1 MIINSILG
9 VRINSLLPFFYVIFL
24 FLFYSCQTQ
33 KKYNYLYEFIDK
45 SNSCN
50 KVVMVSAY
58 GCGYCM
64 LSYKYFNEEI
74 DNLNISL
81 TIVDYITK
89 DESLQK
95 MNIEKFPNLKFI
107 YIEEN
112 KIISKINRFPTF
124 LVFDKN
130 LEFIKK
136 KIGWENSFIIY
147 LKQLKCS

>member
-1 MIINSILG
+1 
-9 VRINSLLPFFYVIFL
+9 
-24 FLFYSCQTQ
+24 
-33 KKYNYLYEFIDK
+33 
-45 SNSCN
+45 
-50 KVVMVSAY
+50 MVSAY